1 MNKMIPPMSFCT
13 IAENGDGYSDDP
25 RMDLQNVE
33 NVHKMLIIYLQS
45 VPFFGIMG
53 LEKRGK
59 DRKTF

>member
-1 MNKMIPPMSFCT
+1 MNGSYTDM
-13 IAENGDGYSDDP
+13 
-25 RMDLQNVE
+25 LNVE

-45 VPFFGIMG
+45 VPAFGIMI